1 MAAHDT
7 RPASREAVTN
17 MTDVA
22 AEHTTIDAPPTTC
35 YEVAI
40 DFESYPEWARGIKE
54 VEVVT
59 RDPQGRGTV
68 VRFRAAAMGRSTTY
82 LLGYDYGRA
91 PGELSWRLLQGD
103 ITRKLD
109 GRYVFQPAGDDA
121 ASTDVVYELEVELVI
136 PLPNFVKRRAEG
148 LIMTSALPE
157 LKARVEAVART

>member
-1 MAAHDT
+1 
-7 RPASREAVTN
+7 

-22 AEHTTIDAPPTTC
+22 TEHTTIDAPPQTC
-35 YEVAI
+35 FDVAV

-59 RDPQGRGTV
+59 RDSQERGTV

-82 LLGYDYGRA
+82 LLGYDYGQA

-109 GRYVFQPAGDDA
+109 GRYVFGAGA
-121 ASTDVVYELEVELVI
+121 EEGTTDVVYELEVELVI

-157 LKARVEAVART
+157 LKARVEAVARA

>member
-1 MAAHDT
+1 
-7 RPASREAVTN
+7 

-22 AEHTTIDAPPTTC
+22 IERTTIDAPPATC
-35 YEVAI
+35 FDVAV

-59 RDPQGRGTV
+59 RDDQGRGTV
-68 VRFRAAAMGRSTTY
+68 VRYRAAAMGRSTNY
-82 LLGYDYGRA
+82 LLGYDYSGA

-103 ITRKLD
+103 ITRRLD
-109 GRYVFQPAGDDA
+109 GRYVFSASADDPDV
-121 ASTDVVYELEVELVI
+121 TDVVYELEVELVI

-157 LKARVEAVART
+157 LKARVEAVARA

>member
-1 MAAHDT
+1 
-7 RPASREAVTN
+7 

-22 AEHTTIDAPPTTC
+22 IEHTTIEAAPQTC
-35 YEVAI
+35 FDVAI
-40 DFESYPEWARGIKE
+40 DFESYSDWARGIKE

-59 RDPQGRGTV
+59 RDNQDRGTV

-82 LLGYDYGRA
+82 LLGYDYSEA

-109 GRYVFQPAGDDA
+109 GRYVFAPGADDPAT
-121 ASTDVVYELEVELVI
+121 TDVQYELEVELVI
-136 PLPNFVKRRAEG
+136 PLPSFVKRRAEG

-157 LKARVEAVART
+157 LKAQVEAVART

>member
-1 MAAHDT
+1 
-7 RPASREAVTN
+7 

-22 AEHTTIDAPPTTC
+22 TEHTTIDASPQTC
-35 YEVAI
+35 FDVAI
-40 DFESYPEWARGIKE
+40 DFDSYPEWARGIKE

-59 RDPQGRGTV
+59 RDSQDRGTV
-68 VRFRAAAMGRSTTY
+68 VRYRAAAMGRSTTY
-82 LLGYDYGRA
+82 LLGYDYGDA

-109 GRYVFQPAGDDA
+109 GRYVFGARADDPDR
-121 ASTDVVYELEVELVI
+121 TDVAYELEVELVI

-148 LIMTSALPE
+148 LIMTAALPE

>member
-1 MAAHDT
+1 M
-7 RPASREAVTN
+7 TN
-17 MTDVA
+17 VTDVA
-22 AEHTTIDAPPTTC
+22 TEHTTIDAPPSTC

-40 DFESYPEWARGIKE
+40 DFESYPVWARGIKE

-59 RDPQGRGTV
+59 RDNQGRGTV

-82 LLGYDYGRA
+82 LLGYDYSGA

-109 GRYVFQPAGDDA
+109 GRYVFSLGEDDPDR
-121 ASTDVVYELEVELVI
+121 TDVVYELEVELVI
-136 PLPNFVKRRAEG
+136 PLPSFVKRRAEG

-157 LKARVEAVART
+157 LKARVEAVARA